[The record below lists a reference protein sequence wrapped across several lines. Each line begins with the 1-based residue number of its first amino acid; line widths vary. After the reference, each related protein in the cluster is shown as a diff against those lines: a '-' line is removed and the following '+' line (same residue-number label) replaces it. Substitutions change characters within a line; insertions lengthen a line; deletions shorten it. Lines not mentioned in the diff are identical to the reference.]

1 MQKTKGVGTKPLS
14 DTTQINFLLHQ
25 GNVGDSFPDKKTP
38 CYKQVCS
45 AVSKKAATWIK
56 FPDL

>member
-1 MQKTKGVGTKPLS
+1 MQKTKGTGTKPLLDS
-14 DTTQINFLLHQ
+14 TYINSLHQ

-38 CYKQVCS
+38 CYKQVCTG
-45 AVSKKAATWIK
+45 VSKKAAAWIK

>member
-1 MQKTKGVGTKPLS
+1 MQKTKGIETKPLL
-14 DTTQINFLLHQ
+14 DTLYYIDLLHQ

-38 CYKQVCS
+38 CYKQVCT
-45 AVSKKAATWIK
+45 AVSKKAAAWIK